1 MSSESKVCFQ
11 DCDVCCSQSK
21 KHIKCVYCSEKACED
36 CYETYLLDQHQD
48 KCMFCNKN
56 WSFEFMQTNFRHTF
70 INGKYKEKKKVLMF
84 EREKSLLPATQTE
97 LAEEEKRLTLQQKS
111 RVLNNRIKME
121 ESNFKQYSRI
131 ARSKQSTLKQQE
143 EALEL
148 MQEFTDKIR
157 KLREKQRD
165 IFHQLYPGADPFE
178 NAEAKRPE
186 RVVKALTIPCT
197 KNDCRGYVVVEDN
210 KFACGMCKAEHCK
223 KCHCEKDDEHKCD
236 PNVLET
242 VKLLANDTKPCPKCQ
257 VPIFKI
263 AGCFSENTEILMY
276 NGSIKL
282 AQDISV
288 GDVLIGDDGL
298 PRTVLDLCTGV
309 DKMYTIKQTN
319 GVAYTVNSKH
329 NLVLKSNTHK
339 VLRQSNDGVK
349 AYYVEE
355 NTVKTKTFK
364 TTEEANEFLN
374 TKKDEDDTIHITVEE
389 YLKKIESKSYSKQ
402 FDGFK
407 SSGIVW
413 EKKDVRVDP
422 YLLGLWLGDGCSNGL
437 YISSND
443 NEVVEFLL
451 DWCDKNYC
459 ELVHS
464 DAYKFSIK
472 RPGVG
477 NRQAIGYGSS
487 AECSGCKKKI
497 CELCN
502 IQRTSP
508 SVLPKSIAP
517 RQSKNPFK
525 ESLESYG
532 LINNKHIPVDFL
544 CNDKQTRLSVL
555 AGLIDSDGWVGHEG
569 KRAVISNTNEVLIKQ
584 IELLARSLGFV
595 VNTRKMERKNVIV
608 FGQTAKD
615 YKDIYQ
621 VNLSGNLSDI
631 PTLIK
636 RKQMIDSTPNKDYR
650 VTSITVDYKETA
662 NYFGWK
668 VDGNTRFLLP
678 DLTVVKNCDQM
689 FCTSCHT
696 AFSWNTGHIETGHI
710 HNPHY
715 WEYLNRQGRDLD
727 GVRNMMGI
735 RQNNCLTLEETVRDV
750 RSELYADLCQR
761 IMHMR
766 HGTVQEQNDI
776 DANKDIRKRYLKK
789 EIDEKG
795 FKMVLYKREKKKKFN
810 VELTQI
816 LNMMYDASKDM
827 LIMLYIKHFVETN
840 HRMPKRRENFS
851 NELPAV
857 VSEIRDLCKYTEEQ
871 VEKLC
876 ERFEYKQPQYVVT
889 GIKHVRDICRFTLRK
904 TPMEILTYSR
914 AAQILYAQYS
924 DDESDGEVEFLT
936 ERVADM

>member
-21 KHIKCVYCSEKACED
+21 KHIKCVYCAEKACED

-97 LAEEEKRLTLQQKS
+97 LAEEEKRLLLQQKS

-131 ARSKQSTLKQQE
+131 ARSMQSTLKQQE

-148 MQEFTDKIR
+148 MREFTDKIR
-157 KLREKQRD
+157 KLREKHRD

-197 KNDCRGYVVVEDN
+197 KNDCRGYVVVEDS

-263 AGCFSENTEILMY
+263 AG
-276 NGSIKL
+276 
-282 AQDISV
+282 
-288 GDVLIGDDGL
+288 
-298 PRTVLDLCTGV
+298 
-309 DKMYTIKQTN
+309 
-319 GVAYTVNSKH
+319 
-329 NLVLKSNTHK
+329 
-339 VLRQSNDGVK
+339 
-349 AYYVEE
+349 
-355 NTVKTKTFK
+355 
-364 TTEEANEFLN
+364 
-374 TKKDEDDTIHITVEE
+374 
-389 YLKKIESKSYSKQ
+389 
-402 FDGFK
+402 
-407 SSGIVW
+407 
-413 EKKDVRVDP
+413 
-422 YLLGLWLGDGCSNGL
+422 
-437 YISSND
+437 
-443 NEVVEFLL
+443 
-451 DWCDKNYC
+451 
-459 ELVHS
+459 
-464 DAYKFSIK
+464 
-472 RPGVG
+472 
-477 NRQAIGYGSS
+477 
-487 AECSGCKKKI
+487 
-497 CELCN
+497 
-502 IQRTSP
+502 
-508 SVLPKSIAP
+508 
-517 RQSKNPFK
+517 
-525 ESLESYG
+525 
-532 LINNKHIPVDFL
+532 
-544 CNDKQTRLSVL
+544 
-555 AGLIDSDGWVGHEG
+555 
-569 KRAVISNTNEVLIKQ
+569 
-584 IELLARSLGFV
+584 
-595 VNTRKMERKNVIV
+595 
-608 FGQTAKD
+608 
-615 YKDIYQ
+615 
-621 VNLSGNLSDI
+621 
-631 PTLIK
+631 
-636 RKQMIDSTPNKDYR
+636 
-650 VTSITVDYKETA
+650 
-662 NYFGWK
+662 
-668 VDGNTRFLLP
+668 
-678 DLTVVKNCDQM
+678 CDQM

-766 HGTVQEQNDI
+766 HGTVQQQDDI

-840 HRMPKRRENFS
+840 DRMPKRRENFS
-851 NELPAV
+851 KELPAV

-914 AAQILYAQYS
+914 AAQILYAQSS
-924 DDESDGEVEFLT
+924 DDEESDDEVELL
-936 ERVADM
+936 A